1 MVLPHK
7 QAHALR
13 ELQGAIKTHRQA
25 ARAKYQAEEAFNESN
40 KRLTKAKLEFERTI
54 YLTPEEYDDYIRIL
68 S

>member
-7 QAHALR
+7 QAQVLR
-13 ELQGAIKTHRQA
+13 ELRSAMKTHREA

-40 KRLTKAKLEFERTI
+40 KGLTKAKLEFERTI
-54 YLTPEEYDDYIRIL
+54 YLTPEEYDDYVRFL